1 MIGSTPTNSKG
12 IAMSNPALESKSFKT
27 TPWFGAND
35 TLRDLVAAMP
45 IMIVANAVRDALAA
59 KAKTVK
65 KN

>member
-1 MIGSTPTNSKG
+1 
-12 IAMSNPALESKSFKT
+12 MSNPALESKSFKP

-45 IMIVANAVRDALAA
+45 IVILANAVRDALAG
-59 KAKTVK
+59 KAKTAN